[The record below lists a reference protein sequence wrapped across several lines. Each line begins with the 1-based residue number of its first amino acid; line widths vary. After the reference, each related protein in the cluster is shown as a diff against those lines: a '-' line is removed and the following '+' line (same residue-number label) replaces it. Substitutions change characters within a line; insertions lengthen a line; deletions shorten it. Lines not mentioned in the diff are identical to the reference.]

1 MKKQLLELNADLER
15 LAVIT
20 TEVKLLK
27 EEYNTTFKRVFNI
40 ILNQAKLVKEHKD
53 YKESK
58 RRVIALKVRLDCNI
72 LIKEDIVSLTINYY
86 EAGISLDL
94 EDTKLTKAF
103 IKNVIKYIKAGKL
116 SKAKVNKL
124 SNDDIKKLIGGFK
137 AEEMR
142 AKYIIN
148 K

>member
-40 ILNQAKLVKEHKD
+40 ILNQAKLVKAHKD

-142 AKYIIN
+142 AKYN